1 MLRGFSLS
9 KKSVMHGLKAPLCK
23 GSCHGKAVTEGL
35 LRKSSKYPTILKNYN
50 LFKTIPPVLCA
61 ALYTREALILSPA
74 KPKKRVYR

>member
-23 GSCHGKAVTEGL
+23 GSCHGKAVTERL

-50 LFKTIPPVLCA
+50 LFKSMPPF
-61 ALYTREALILSPA
+61 TQERH
-74 KPKKRVYR
+74 